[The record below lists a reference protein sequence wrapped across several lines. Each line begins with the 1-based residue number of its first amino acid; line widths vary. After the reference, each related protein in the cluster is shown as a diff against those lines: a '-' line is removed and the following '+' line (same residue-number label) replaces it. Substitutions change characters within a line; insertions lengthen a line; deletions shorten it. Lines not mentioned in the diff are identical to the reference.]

1 MTTLSISE
9 RDLRPGCR
17 VIEVAGELD
26 LAVADQLKSAIDAVG
41 SGPEAVVIDLQHCEF
56 IDSSGLAVILAA
68 HNRFEESG
76 RRLVA
81 CAPTHQVERILSITG
96 LMDNGLVFSTVEA
109 AAAG

>member
-1 MTTLSISE
+1 MSTLSISE

-17 VIEVAGELD
+17 VIDVVGELD
-26 LAVADQLKSAIDAVG
+26 LAVAAQLKSAIDAVD
-41 SGPEAVVIDLQHCEF
+41 SDTEVVVINLEHCEF

-68 HNRFEESG
+68 RNKFEESG

-96 LMDNGLVFSTVEA
+96 LLDNGLVFGDVEG